1 MTEEEGWNAFCAPE
15 FGPYDP
21 PHCWAKAH
29 NVEELSKINTAAD
42 FAVEEKSCFSIESS
56 KGGVATVPA
65 MEKIFGLAHVEHD
78 GVAIAKI
85 HAVRL
90 AGWTDE

>member
-29 NVEELSKINTAAD
+29 NVEELSKINTA
-42 FAVEEKSCFSIESS
+42 
-56 KGGVATVPA
+56 
-65 MEKIFGLAHVEHD
+65 
-78 GVAIAKI
+78 
-85 HAVRL
+85 
-90 AGWTDE
+90 